1 MKRMMTKYRY
11 LVMAMLTMTVAAGCD
26 SSVEPGNH
34 AAGVVFVREDG
45 SEAARFIY
53 RGSTTGNLTV
63 ILDGSATYRVR
74 LVTET
79 GELADLDGAEY
90 SLDNVRTI
98 IPTVATATLQGEDE
112 IVLNGLLAEN
122 TTVWFDLK
130 HGAHTEFEIRNIP
143 VQVLAPV

>member
-1 MKRMMTKYRY
+1 M
-11 LVMAMLTMTVAAGCD
+11 MAMLTLAFAAGCD

-34 AAGVVFVREDG
+34 AAGVVFLRGDG

-63 ILDGSATYRVR
+63 ILAGTATYRVR

-98 IPTVATATLQGEDE
+98 NPTLVTATLQGEDQ
-112 IVLNGLLAEN
+112 IILNALEAGA

-130 HGAHTEFEIRNIP
+130 HGGHTEFEVRNIP
-143 VQVLAPV
+143 VQVLSPT